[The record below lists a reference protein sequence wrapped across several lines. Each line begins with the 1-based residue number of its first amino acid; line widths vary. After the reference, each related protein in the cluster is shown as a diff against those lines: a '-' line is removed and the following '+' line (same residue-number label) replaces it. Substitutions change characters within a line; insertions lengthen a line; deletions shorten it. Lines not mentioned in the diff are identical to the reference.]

1 MSTAGRMPRRRRV
14 VFVDWWGVLSHDFY
28 WQSICA
34 DPHHPIREQ
43 LMQYIGEI
51 LTDNSIRGDEWMRG
65 LRSSQ
70 QVIAAMNLTPTA
82 GLDEGFLLDTLIRD
96 CAAMSVNTELAA
108 LLAEIREQAFIVVAT
123 DNIDCF
129 ADTFRRAQRAAAPWF
144 GAAATLTNAVGLF
157 DDLIC
162 SSDVGVCKKD
172 DPNRFFGGW
181 LDAHGLTIAEA
192 TLIDDKT
199 TNCDAFDLHGGTAVR
214 WDANR
219 DSIAELRH
227 TLEQWTAHSLK

>member
-1 MSTAGRMPRRRRV
+1 
-14 VFVDWWGVLSHDFY
+14 
-28 WQSICA
+28 
-34 DPHHPIREQ
+34 
-43 LMQYIGEI
+43 
-51 LTDNSIRGDEWMRG
+51 MRG
-65 LRSSQ
+65 IRSSE
-70 QVIAAMNLTPTA
+70 QVIAAMNLTPTN
-82 GLDEGFLLDTLIRD
+82 GLDEKFLLDRLIQD
-96 CAAMSVNTELAA
+96 CAAMSVNTELAT
-108 LLAEIREQAFIVVAT
+108 LLAEVRAHAFIVVAT

-129 ADTFRRAQRAAAPWF
+129 ADTFRRVQRTAAPWSR
-144 GAAATLTNAVGLF
+144 AAATLTDAVGLF

-162 SSDVGVCKKD
+162 SSDVGVCKKN

-199 TNCDAFDLHGGTAVR
+199 TNCDAFDLNGGTAVR

-227 TLEQWTAHSLK
+227 TLAGWMTHSLN